1 MRRVLLTLILATLA
15 SAALAQPVT
24 IRWMVGL
31 GTGSDPAQQA
41 VQTAVVERFNASQN
55 RIVLTIEYIENAVAV
70 TTLSTLIATNSA
82 PDIVGPVGGAGT
94 ASFAGNF
101 LDLQPYVDA
110 SGYDLSQF
118 PEAAVNNQRTDDGL
132 IGLPLASF
140 PAFLYYRPDL
150 FDEAGLDYPP
160 AAYGDPYVL
169 DGVEVEW
176 NVDTL
181 AEVAKILTVDA
192 SGRDATDPSFDNN
205 NIVQWGFVNQ
215 WAAGA
220 GATRQNVTL
229 FGAGTMVD
237 DNGNAYMP
245 DNWRV
250 GWQWF
255 YDSVWTH
262 YFSPNAAHDGSDL
275 LAAGNPFESGNV
287 AMAQSH
293 LWYTCCL
300 SGTAW
305 NAAALPSY
313 QGVTTARLHADTF
326 RVMKNTAHPEAAFEV
341 LAYLTGPAAV
351 ELLSVYGGM
360 PAREA
365 DQPAF
370 FAALDERYTQGVNWD
385 VVRESLNYAESPS
398 HEAVLPN
405 NNRSND
411 RIETFRTLLV
421 SQPGLDV
428 EFEIERLLQ
437 DLQTFYDEA
446 R

>member
-1 MRRVLLTLILATLA
+1 MRKVAVAVTLA
-15 SAALAQPVT
+15 ALFSLALAQPVT
-24 IRWMVGL
+24 IRWMIGL
-31 GTGSDPAQQA
+31 GTGADPAQQA
-41 VQTAVVERFNASQN
+41 MQDAVVERFNASQD
-55 RIVLTIEYIENAVAV
+55 RIVLTIEYVENAVSV
-70 TTLSTLIATNSA
+70 TTLSTLIATGSA

-140 PAFLYYRPDL
+140 PAFLFYRPEL
-150 FDEAGLDYPP
+150 FDEAGLEYPP
-160 AAYGDPYVL
+160 AAYGDPYIL

-176 NVDTL
+176 NTDTL
-181 AEVAKILTVDA
+181 AEVGKILTVDA
-192 SGRDATDPSFDNN
+192 NGNDATSANFDPN

-237 DNGNAYMP
+237 ENGNAYMP

-255 YDSVWTH
+255 YDSIWTD
-262 YFSPNAAHDGSDL
+262 YFQPNAAHDGSDL

-300 SGTAW
+300 TGTAW
-305 NAAALPSY
+305 DAAALPSY
-313 QGVTTARLHADTF
+313 NGVTTARLHADTF
-326 RVMKNTAHPEAAFEV
+326 RVMKSTAHPAEAFEV
-341 LAYLTGPAAV
+341 LAYLTGPASLD
-351 ELLSVYGGM
+351 LLSVYGGM

-365 DQPAF
+365 EQGAF

-385 VVRESLNYAESPS
+385 VVRDSLNYAESPS

-421 SQPGLDV
+421 SQPGLNV
-428 EFEIERLLQ
+428 EFEIERLLA
-437 DLQTFYDEA
+437 DLQTFYDEV